1 VTEQAR
7 HIAIICIGAGVAV
20 FGACTKTCEHELYAL
35 AGIIV
40 AGEFGLARSTPSGPT
55 VSRIDHPVTINQQ
68 ERREQP

>member
-7 HIAIICIGAGVAV
+7 HIAIICIGAGVAI

-40 AGEFGLARSTPSGPT
+40 AGEFGLARSTPSAPS
-55 VSRIDHPVTINQQ
+55 VRVNDHPVTINQ
-68 ERREQP
+68 ESRGPG